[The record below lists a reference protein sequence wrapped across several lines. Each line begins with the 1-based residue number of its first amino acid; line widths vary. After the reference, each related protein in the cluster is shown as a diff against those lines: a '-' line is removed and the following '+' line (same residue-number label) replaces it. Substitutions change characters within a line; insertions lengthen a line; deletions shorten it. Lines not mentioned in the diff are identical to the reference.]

1 MVKAPIT
8 KLDDHGFG
16 DEANNR
22 TAVGSMTSYRA
33 MRYGKH
39 VDLILTDFHSYKMQE
54 PTARPEANDL
64 DSGDTPF
71 MVPESWMQI
80 LDAGRDYAGGKPPAA
95 IMVGDKAVPNFRKDE
110 PPFTVLGREQKAWL
124 KERLTK
130 SQATWKIWGATNAT
144 LDMRTDPQNLPAELS
159 KKLKKPWV
167 WPEYGSF
174 GGGDFSGA
182 LTERAEIYD
191 FIRDQ
196 RIDGFVIVSGD
207 RHSFWAGYA
216 TKALPPQ
223 KFEPVGVAFVTGSIS
238 APGLGEALEHGLKDN
253 PLRPVFVAD
262 RGGGKYE
269 TTINLALKHGV
280 KTALEYAKSGDLAA
294 AHQLSNPENAPHLE
308 FVDMGGHGYAV
319 VIAGP
324 QAVQSEFVC
333 IPRPIARATTPDGG
347 PLRYRVRH
355 RAKLWSKGERPVLVQ
370 QVVEG
375 NADLSV

>member
-1 MVKAPIT
+1 
-8 KLDDHGFG
+8 
-16 DEANNR
+16 
-22 TAVGSMTSYRA
+22 
-33 MRYGKH
+33 
-39 VDLILTDFHSYKMQE
+39 
-54 PTARPEANDL
+54 
-64 DSGDTPF
+64 
-71 MVPESWMQI
+71 MQI
-80 LDAGRDYAGGKPPAA
+80 LDAGRDYAGGNPPAA

-124 KERLTK
+124 KERLTTSK
-130 SQATWKIWGATNAT
+130 ATWKIWGATNAT
-144 LDMRTDPQNLPAELS
+144 LDMRSDPQNLPAELN

-167 WPEYGSF
+167 WSEYGSF

-182 LTERAEIYD
+182 LTERAELYD

-216 TKALPPQ
+216 AKALPPQ

-238 APGLGEALEHGLKDN
+238 APGLAEALEHGLKDN

-280 KTALEYAKSGDLAA
+280 KTALEYSNSGDLAA
-294 AHQLSNPENAPHLE
+294 AHQLSNPDNAPHLE

-319 VIAGP
+319 VTAGP
-324 QAVQSEFVC
+324 QAVESEFVC

-355 RAKLWSKGERPVLVQ
+355 RGNLWKKGEKPVLVQ

-375 NADLSV
+375 NADLSI

>member
-1 MVKAPIT
+1 
-8 KLDDHGFG
+8 
-16 DEANNR
+16 
-22 TAVGSMTSYRA
+22 

-39 VDLILTDFHSYKMQE
+39 VDLILTDLHSYKMQE
-54 PTARPEANDL
+54 PTARPEAKDL

-71 MVPESWMQI
+71 MVPESWMRI
-80 LDAGRDYAGGKPPAA
+80 LDAGRDYTGGKPPAA

-124 KERLTK
+124 KERLAK
-130 SQATWKIWGATNAT
+130 SQATWKILGATNGT
-144 LDMRTDPQNLPAELS
+144 LDMRSDPQNLPAELM

-182 LTERAEIYD
+182 LTERAELYD

-196 RIDGFVIVSGD
+196 QIDGFVIVSGD

-216 TKALPPQ
+216 AKALPPQ

-238 APGLGEALEHGLKDN
+238 APGLAEALEHGLKDH
-253 PLRPVFVAD
+253 PLRPLFAVE
-262 RGGGKYE
+262 RLGGKYE
-269 TTINLALKHGV
+269 NTINLTLKHGV
-280 KTALEYAKSGDLAA
+280 KSALEYSKSGDLAA
-294 AHQLSNPENAPHLE
+294 AHKVSNPDNAPHLE

-319 VIAGP
+319 VTAGP
-324 QAVQSEFVC
+324 QAVETEFVC

-355 RAKLWSKGERPVLVQ
+355 RAKLWKKSEKPALVQ

-375 NADLSV
+375 NADLSI